1 MCGAAAAHVDFVRL
15 IAGTEALSEQLAA
28 DAVTTGL
35 ARAPDED
42 LQTYRVR
49 LRFLQVSFA
58 RFGDCSGSCIA
69 SKHTFLRCSAF
80 ATCLCLQFVT
90 VLQERLPQL
99 ESSALSQTTDDNSA
113 SEATIPSVSTLRGY
127 AARVEA
133 LRIKRD
139 AILTVAATAS
149 IAKTQ
154 AAREHSLTAADAA
167 STRAVPRSTAATRT
181 TATAAASSK
190 PRLIPRQ
197 SAASNAARSKAGEA
211 ERRVADAVA
220 EDISDLANQLKYSAT
235 EVSSL
240 FELFLY
246 GYIMVSDAL

>member
-1 MCGAAAAHVDFVRL
+1 
-15 IAGTEALSEQLAA
+15 
-28 DAVTTGL
+28 
-35 ARAPDED
+35 
-42 LQTYRVR
+42 
-49 LRFLQVSFA
+49 
-58 RFGDCSGSCIA
+58 
-69 SKHTFLRCSAF
+69 
-80 ATCLCLQFVT
+80 LQFVT

-99 ESSALSQTTDDNSA
+99 ESAALSQTTDDNPA
-113 SEATIPSVSTLRGY
+113 SEATIPSVSTLRDY

-149 IAKTQ
+149 VATTQ
-154 AAREHSLTAADAA
+154 AATANSVTAADAV

-190 PRLIPRQ
+190 PRLALRQ
-197 SAASNAARSKAGEA
+197 SAASNAARRKAGEA

-235 EVSSL
+235 EVSHL
-240 FELFLY
+240 IYHVGAQCLMHHY
-246 GYIMVSDAL
+246 